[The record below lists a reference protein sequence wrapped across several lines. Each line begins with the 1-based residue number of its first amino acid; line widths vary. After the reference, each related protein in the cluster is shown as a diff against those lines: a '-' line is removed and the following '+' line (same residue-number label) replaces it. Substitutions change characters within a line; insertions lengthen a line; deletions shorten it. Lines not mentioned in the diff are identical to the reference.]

1 MSSIPSSLTRTSLG
15 LTSASLQGHLHQSN
29 LALLRVQTELS
40 TGLKVNK
47 PSDAPQSVTAI
58 SLLRAQ
64 LERFTQRQANLNRA
78 EGAINVTDQ
87 ALADASDLVLQAQTI
102 ASSQIGIASSAAE
115 RASQAEIIDA
125 MISSMHDIASRQ
137 YDNIFLFSGSS
148 SNRNPFEAALGGFR
162 YAGSTTNLASDLGAF
177 LPLQINSNG
186 AEALGALSSRVKGNV
201 DLNPLLT
208 GDTRLSDVHGARDLG
223 ISLGVI
229 EITIS
234 DGATTSLVKVDL
246 AGSSLVSDVR
256 DRINAAINSQA
267 PGAATLEISGGSL
280 QLVNASATQTVSINE
295 IGTGIVAAD
304 LGIRLTAAPGATAT
318 GGDLDPKLTDLTRL
332 ADLGATV
339 DWASGL
345 VISNGSS
352 GPRTIDLS
360 GAQTIQD
367 LANLIHGENIGVRVS
382 INAAATG
389 LDFINEV
396 SGARLSVGENG
407 GTTATDLGVRTLSG
421 STLLADF
428 NNGLGVRILPDKP
441 DLRVTLHDGRTFD
454 VTLTGSVT
462 VQDVINRVNAAAAG
476 AGVAATDFS
485 ASLTTTGNGLRL
497 ADNTA
502 GAGSFGVQSI
512 AANGALAAA
521 DLGIAQNVGAAG
533 VITGQDLSTVQVESV
548 FTHLIEL
555 RDALRQNDDRRI
567 TLAAEKL
574 SEDSDRLATVRA
586 SAGVRARRVEELRRR
601 VEDRQ
606 VHTTK
611 LLSNLRDTDYA
622 QAISQFGQLQQQL
635 QASLLAAQQVSN
647 LSLMDYLR

>member
-29 LALLRVQTELS
+29 LALLRVQEELA

-58 SLLRAQ
+58 NLLRAQ
-64 LERFTQRQANLNRA
+64 LERFTQRQSNLSRA

-102 ASSQIGIASSAAE
+102 ASSQIGIASSQAE
-115 RASQAEIIDA
+115 RASQAEIIDS
-125 MISSMHDIASRQ
+125 MISSMNDIASRQ

-148 SNRNPFEAALGGFR
+148 SVRSPFEAALGGFR
-162 YAGSTTNLASDLGAF
+162 YAGATTNLASDLGAF

-186 AEALGALSSRVKGNV
+186 AEALGALSSRIKGAV

-208 GDTRLSDVHGARDLG
+208 DATRLTDLHGARDLG
-223 ISLGVI
+223 IALVVI
-229 EITIS
+229 EVTIT
-234 DGATTSLVKVDL
+234 DGATTTVAKVDL
-246 AGSSLVSDVR
+246 TNSTLVSDVR
-256 DRINAAINSQA
+256 DRINAAIASQS
-267 PGAATLEISGGSL
+267 PGAATVEISGGSL
-280 QLVNASATQTVSINE
+280 QLVNASATQTVSITE

-304 LGIRLTAAPGATAT
+304 LGLRLTAAPGATAT
-318 GGDLDPKLTDLTRL
+318 GGDLDPRMTELTRL
-332 ADLGATV
+332 TDLGATV

-367 LANLIHGENIGVRVS
+367 LQNIIHGENIGVRVS
-382 INAAATG
+382 INDAATG
-389 LDFINEV
+389 VDFINEV

-407 GTTATDLGVRTLSG
+407 GTTATDLGVRTFSG
-421 STLLADF
+421 GTLLSEF
-428 NNGLGVRILPDKP
+428 NNGLGVRVLPDKA
-441 DLRVTLHDGRTFD
+441 DLRVTLHDGRAFD

-462 VQDVINRVNAAAAG
+462 VQDVIDKMNAAAAL

-485 ASLTTTGNGLRL
+485 ATLTATGNGLSL

-502 GAGSFGVQSI
+502 GATSFSVQNI
-512 AANGALAAA
+512 AANGALAAT
-521 DLGIAQNVGAAG
+521 DLGIAQSAGASG
-533 VITGQDLSTVQVESV
+533 VITGQDVTTVQVDSV
-548 FTHLIEL
+548 FSHLIEL

-567 TLAAEKL
+567 TLAAQKL
-574 SEDSDRLATVRA
+574 SDDSDRLATVRA

-611 LLSNLRDTDYA
+611 LLSGLRDTDYA

-635 QASLLAAQQVSN
+635 QASLLSAQQVSS